1 MKVPFDDKYLM
12 PLYVLNY
19 PRYGKVVSATWCAVC
34 VWVALKEAKRGDR
47 QG

>member
-19 PRYGKVVSATWCAVC
+19 PSYSKVLSATWCAVC
-34 VWVALKEAKRGDR
+34 VWVALKGAKRDDR
-47 QG
+47 QA